1 MHPHRSSASSTGA
14 VSRPPIHPSWC
25 ATPSPMRAVTQV
37 PGALVE
43 HEATAR
49 VSVWVGTQRGVRFG
63 DELVQPLPRLRRRRR
78 RLARR
83 DTSAPQ
89 AKAS

>member
-14 VSRPPIHPSWC
+14 VSCPPIHPSWC

-37 PGALVE
+37 PGALVSMKPP
-43 HEATAR
+43 R
-49 VSVWVGTQRGVRFG
+49 GSQVWVGTQRGVRFG

-83 DTSAPQ
+83 DTSAPR